1 MSAAEVRRNVLDPLE
16 RTSEVLFGLIM
27 VLTFTLSLEVASA
40 ERADVREMLIGA
52 IGCNLAWGLVDAVM
66 YLMAT
71 LVERARKLAL
81 HRRLRAAR
89 DEQELAAIV
98 GDEIPPLLASVLGPG
113 GPARLRAAVAA
124 LPEPAP
130 RVQLDREVWTGAV
143 GVFLFVFL
151 STLPVVLPF
160 VLFSELFTAMR
171 VSNAIAIAMLFW
183 CGWRL
188 ARFTNGRPLRFGLA
202 MVLLGV
208 VLVAVTLALGG

>member
-1 MSAAEVRRNVLDPLE
+1 MPAAETRRPVLDPLE
-16 RTSEVLFGLIM
+16 RTMEVLFGLIM

-71 LVERARKLAL
+71 LVDRARKLAL

-89 DEQELAAIV
+89 DERELAAIL
-98 GDEIPPLLASVLGPG
+98 GDEIPPILASILGPE
-113 GPARLRAAVAA
+113 GPGRLRAAIAG

-130 RVQLDREVWTGAV
+130 RVRLGRDDWSGAAA
-143 GVFLFVFL
+143 VFLLVFL

-160 VLFSELFTAMR
+160 LLLAEPYTAMR
-171 VSNAIAIAMLFW
+171 VSNAVAVTMLFA
-183 CGWRL
+183 CGWQLGRY
-188 ARFTNGRPLRFGLA
+188 TNGRPLRFGLA
-202 MVLLGV
+202 LVLLGV
-208 VLVAVTLALGG
+208 VLVAITIALGG